1 MYVRSRKDQKC
12 MYYTFMKSAIDEL
25 KKSQIKVMK
34 DLPVLK
40 TKTLVFYSVPK
51 KRKLKKIAIPV
62 WRFNED

>member
-1 MYVRSRKDQKC
+1 
-12 MYYTFMKSAIDEL
+12 MKSAIDEL

-62 WRFNED
+62 